1 MRIDQAFGENMGY
14 SCDDPGDDP
23 LKFPQPYIIG
33 PVEAWLRSKSVMNYY
48 LLCGGLKV

>member
-33 PVEAWLRSKSVMNYY
+33 PVEAWLRSIHIRFMF
-48 LLCGGLKV
+48 LA